1 MSGPVARLSPWP
13 SRAKR
18 PGALESQFVSDAL
31 RPSLFGEVG
40 DIRDFPLPMKYFLYC
55 RKSSE
60 AEDRQVLSIE
70 SQLRE
75 IERLLQALP
84 GAEVVEIIE
93 ESKSAMT
100 PGRPRFDAMVARIEN
115 GEAEGVATWAP
126 DRLARNSID
135 GGRLIYLLDRG
146 VLKDLKFST
155 YTFENNS
162 QGKFMLQIM
171 FGQSKYYSDALSE
184 NVKRGNRTKLE
195 NGWRPNRAPLGY
207 RNDRATRTIVP
218 DPVYFPLIEGLF
230 QLVANR
236 GCSIREAARVA
247 REQWGFVTPPAHGK
261 RGVPLPDS
269 TAHRIVTD
277 PFYAGVIVWDGR
289 TWPGKHP
296 PAVRLETF
304 ERLQAALRWP
314 ASMPPT
320 LEVPYRGLIQCGR
333 CGRAITAE
341 HKQKRARRY
350 LYYHCARRKL
360 GDRCPEPSI
369 EAKALDVQI
378 LHFLRPLQMERGLH
392 DLILSSFERRDHE
405 LARLN
410 TGHRATL
417 EATLRDVE
425 RQADELTTLKLRG
438 QLTDAQFSAQRGR
451 LDVEEREITARLET
465 AQLPGIGIEP
475 LRDLLR
481 VSNQAA
487 DWFSRADGEEK
498 RMILK
503 LVGSNPTL
511 AGRKLSIQA
520 AKPFVEVAK
529 INACPSLL
537 ADWDEDRTGVLCALV
552 EAMDQMPERD
562 EFVRLL
568 RSACAHFEDKV
579 IDVINVPEVPD
590 VPKQAG
596 CAGAPN

>member
-1 MSGPVARLSPWP
+1 
-13 SRAKR
+13 
-18 PGALESQFVSDAL
+18 
-31 RPSLFGEVG
+31 
-40 DIRDFPLPMKYFLYC
+40 MKYFLYC

-70 SQLRE
+70 SQRTDLER
-75 IERLLQALP
+75 RLLALP
-84 GAEVVEIIE
+84 GVEVVEIIE
-93 ESKSAMT
+93 ESRSAMT

-115 GEAEGVATWAP
+115 GEAEGIATWAP

-207 RNDRATRTIVP
+207 SNDRATRTIVA

-236 GCSIREAARVA
+236 GCSIREATRIARDD
-247 REQWGFVTPPAHGK
+247 WSFVTPPAHGK
-261 RGVPLPDS
+261 PGVPLPDS

-304 ERLQAALRWP
+304 ERLQVALRWVP
-314 ASMPPT
+314 SIRPT
-320 LEVPYRGLIQCGR
+320 TEVPYRGLIQCGR
-333 CGRAITAE
+333 CGRAVTAE
-341 HKQKRARRY
+341 HKQKRDRRY

-360 GDRCPEPSI
+360 GDRCPEPSV
-369 EAKALDVQI
+369 EAKALDDQI
-378 LHFLRPLQMERGLH
+378 LAFLRTLQMEPGLH
-392 DLILSSFERRDHE
+392 DLMLTSFERRAHE

-410 TGHRATL
+410 STHRATL
-417 EATLRDVE
+417 EATLRDVD

-438 QLTDAQFSAQRGR
+438 QLTEAQFTAQRGR
-451 LDVEEREITARLET
+451 LDAERREVAARLET
-465 AQLPGIGIEP
+465 AQSGGLGIEP

-481 VSNQAA
+481 ISNQAA
-487 DWFSRADGEEK
+487 DWFSRAVGEEK

-503 LVGSNPTL
+503 LAGSNPTL
-511 AGRKLSIQA
+511 ADKKLSIQA
-520 AKPFVEVAK
+520 ANPFVAVAK
-529 INACPSLL
+529 MNACPSLL
-537 ADWDEDRTGVLCALV
+537 ADWDENRTGALCALV
-552 EAMDQMPERD
+552 EAMDQMPKRD

-568 RSACAHFEDKV
+568 RGVCAHFKDDV
-579 IDVINVPEVPD
+579 IDVINVPKVPD
-590 VPKQAG
+590 VPEVSIR
-596 CAGAPN
+596 P

>member
-1 MSGPVARLSPWP
+1 
-13 SRAKR
+13 
-18 PGALESQFVSDAL
+18 
-31 RPSLFGEVG
+31 
-40 DIRDFPLPMKYFLYC
+40 MKYFLYC

-70 SQLRE
+70 SQRRE
-75 IERLLQALP
+75 IERLVLALP

-100 PGRPRFDAMVARIEN
+100 PGRPRFDAMVARIEK
-115 GEAEGVATWAP
+115 GEAEGIATWAP

-218 DPVYFPLIEGLF
+218 DPVYFPLIKGLF

-236 GCSIREAARVA
+236 GCSIREATRIARDD
-247 REQWGFVTPPAHGK
+247 WGFVTPPVHGK
-261 RGVPLPDS
+261 PGVLLPDS
-269 TAHRIVTD
+269 TGHRIMTD

-289 TWPGKHP
+289 AWPGKHP

-304 ERLQAALRWP
+304 ERLQKALRWTP
-314 ASMPPT
+314 SIRPT
-320 LEVPYRGLIQCGR
+320 VEVPYRGLITCGR
-333 CGRAITAE
+333 CGRAVTAE

-360 GDRCPEPSI
+360 GDRCPEPSV
-369 EAKALDVQI
+369 EAKALDRQI
-378 LHFLRPLQMERGLH
+378 LDFLRTLQMEPGLH
-392 DLILSSFERRDHE
+392 DLILSSFERRDQE

-410 TGHRATL
+410 STHRTTL
-417 EATLRDVE
+417 TAALRDVD

-438 QLTDAQFSAQRGR
+438 MLTDVQFTAQRGR
-451 LDVEEREITARLET
+451 LDAERGEIAARLET
-465 AQLPGIGIEP
+465 AQAGGTGIEP

-511 AGRKLSIQA
+511 AGKKLSIQA

-529 INACPSLL
+529 MNACPSLL
-537 ADWDEDRTGVLCALV
+537 ADWDEDRTGALCALV
-552 EAMDQMPERD
+552 EAMDQMPKRD

-568 RSACAHFEDKV
+568 RSVCALRERH
-579 IDVINVPEVPD
+579 NRRNQRPRSP
-590 VPKQAG
+590 
-596 CAGAPN
+596 

>member
-1 MSGPVARLSPWP
+1 
-13 SRAKR
+13 
-18 PGALESQFVSDAL
+18 
-31 RPSLFGEVG
+31 
-40 DIRDFPLPMKYFLYC
+40 MKYFLYC

-70 SQLRE
+70 SQRADLER
-75 IERLLQALP
+75 RLLAMP
-84 GAEVVEIIE
+84 EVEVVEIIE
-93 ESKSAMT
+93 ESRSAMT
-100 PGRPRFDAMVARIEN
+100 PGRPRFDAMVARIEAA
-115 GEAEGVATWAP
+115 EAEGIATWAP

-207 RNDRATRTIVP
+207 RNDRATRTIVA

-236 GCSIREAARVA
+236 GCSIREATRIARDD
-247 REQWGFVTPPAHGK
+247 WGFVTPPAHGK
-261 RGVPLPDS
+261 PGVPLPDS

-277 PFYAGVIVWDGR
+277 PFYTGVIVWDGR

-304 ERLQAALRWP
+304 ERLQAALRWTP
-314 ASMPPT
+314 SIRPT
-320 LEVPYRGLIQCGR
+320 TEVPYRGLIQCGR
-333 CGRAITAE
+333 CGRAVTAE

-360 GDRCPEPSI
+360 GDRCPEPSV
-369 EAKALDVQI
+369 EAKALDGQI
-378 LHFLRPLQMERGLH
+378 MDFLRTLQMEPGLH
-392 DLILSSFERRDHE
+392 DLILTSFERRDHE

-410 TGHRATL
+410 STHRATL
-417 EATLRDVE
+417 AAALRDVD

-438 QLTDAQFSAQRGR
+438 QLTDAEFTAQRGR
-451 LDVEEREITARLET
+451 LDAERREITARLQT
-465 AQLPGIGIEP
+465 AQEGATGIEP

-511 AGRKLSIQA
+511 AGKKLSIQA
-520 AKPFVEVAK
+520 AIPFVEVAK
-529 INACPSLL
+529 MNACPSLL
-537 ADWDEDRTGVLCALV
+537 ADWDADRNGAFCALV
-552 EAMDQMPERD
+552 EAMDQIPKRD
-562 EFVRLL
+562 EFMRQL
-568 RSACAHFEDKV
+568 REACAYFEEGLTG
-579 IDVINVPEVPD
+579 VINVPKVPN
-590 VPKQAG
+590 VPKRRTTRDKIR
-596 CAGAPN
+596 

>member
-1 MSGPVARLSPWP
+1 
-13 SRAKR
+13 
-18 PGALESQFVSDAL
+18 
-31 RPSLFGEVG
+31 
-40 DIRDFPLPMKYFLYC
+40 MKYFLYC

-70 SQLRE
+70 SQRRE

-84 GAEVVEIIE
+84 GAEVIEIIE

-115 GEAEGVATWAP
+115 GEAEGIATWAP

-207 RNDRATRTIVP
+207 RNDRATRTIVA

-230 QLVANR
+230 QLVASR
-236 GCSIREAARVA
+236 GCSIREATRIARD
-247 REQWGFVTPPAHGK
+247 EWGFVTPPAHGK
-261 RGVPLPDS
+261 PGVPLPDS
-269 TAHRIVTD
+269 TAHRIMTD
-277 PFYAGVIVWDGR
+277 PFYAGIIVWDGG

-296 PAVRLETF
+296 PAVRLATF
-304 ERLQAALRWP
+304 ERLQAALRWTP
-314 ASMPPT
+314 SKPPT
-320 LEVPYRGLIQCGR
+320 PEVPYRGLIHCGR
-333 CGRAITAE
+333 CGRAVTAE
-341 HKQKRARRY
+341 HKQKRTRRY

-360 GDRCPEPSI
+360 GERCPEPSI
-369 EAKALDVQI
+369 EAKALDIQI
-378 LHFLRPLQMERGLH
+378 LDFLRTLQMEPGVH
-392 DLILSSFERRDHE
+392 DLFLTSFERRNHA
-405 LARLN
+405 LTRLN
-410 TGHRATL
+410 STHRATL
-417 EATLRDVE
+417 DATLHDVE

-438 QLTDAQFSAQRGR
+438 QLTDDQFIAQRGR
-451 LDVEEREITARLET
+451 LDTERRDIAARLET
-465 AQLPGIGIEP
+465 AQSGGIGIEP

-487 DWFSRADGEEK
+487 DWFARAVGEEK
-498 RMILK
+498 RLILK
-503 LVGSNPTL
+503 LVGSNHTL
-511 AGRKLSIQA
+511 ADKKLSIQA
-520 AKPFVEVAK
+520 AIPFVEVAK
-529 INACPSLL
+529 LNTCSSLL
-537 ADWDEDRTGVLCALV
+537 ADWDQGRTGALCALI
-552 EAMDQMPERD
+552 EAVAQMPYRD
-562 EFVRLL
+562 EFVCQL
-568 RSACAHFEDKV
+568 RSVCAYFEDGG

-590 VPKQAG
+590 VPALLAG
-596 CAGAPN
+596 HGTLNAGRREKYHDPKTARGCDR

>member
-1 MSGPVARLSPWP
+1 
-13 SRAKR
+13 
-18 PGALESQFVSDAL
+18 
-31 RPSLFGEVG
+31 
-40 DIRDFPLPMKYFLYC
+40 MKYFLYC

-70 SQLRE
+70 SQRRE
-75 IERLLQALP
+75 IERLVLALP
-84 GAEVVEIIE
+84 GAEIVEIIE
-93 ESKSAMT
+93 ESRSAMT
-100 PGRPRFDAMVARIEN
+100 PGRPRFDAMVARLEN
-115 GEAEGVATWAP
+115 GEADGVATWAP

-207 RNDRATRTIVP
+207 RNDRATRTIVA
-218 DPVYFPLIEGLF
+218 DPIYFPLIEGLF
-230 QLVANR
+230 RLVANG

-247 REQWGFVTPPAHGK
+247 REAWGFVTPPAHGK
-261 RGVPLPDS
+261 PGRPLPDS
-269 TAHRIVTD
+269 TAHRIITD

-289 TWPGKHP
+289 TWPGKHT

-304 ERLQAALRWP
+304 QKLQAALRWP
-314 ASMPPT
+314 PPGRPDV
-320 LEVPYRGLIQCGR
+320 EVPYRGLIRCGR
-333 CGRAITAE
+333 CGRAVTAE
-341 HKQKRARRY
+341 HKTKRDRRY

-360 GDRCPEPSI
+360 GERCPEPSV
-369 EAKALDVQI
+369 EAKVLEVQI
-378 LHFLRPLQMERGLH
+378 LDFLRTLRMEPGLH
-392 DLILSSFERRDHE
+392 DLMLSSSENRTRE

-410 TGHRATL
+410 TAHRATL
-417 EATLRDVE
+417 EGSLRDID

-438 QLTDAQFSAQRGR
+438 LLTDDQFAGQRAR
-451 LDVEEREITARLET
+451 LDAEREDVAGRLET
-465 AQLPGIGIEP
+465 AKVGGPRIEP

-487 DWFSRADGEEK
+487 DWFSGTNGDGK
-498 RMILK
+498 RTILK
-503 LVGSNPTL
+503 LAGSNLTL
-511 AGRKLSIQA
+511 TDKKLSIQA

-529 INACPSLL
+529 MNACPSLL
-537 ADWDEDRTGVLCALV
+537 ADWDENRTGVLCALV
-552 EAMDQMPERD
+552 EAMDHMPKRD

-568 RSACAHFEDKV
+568 RSVCAHFEDDV

-590 VPKQAG
+590 VPKQPSALELQMS
-596 CAGAPN
+596 CDTIDT

>member
-1 MSGPVARLSPWP
+1 
-13 SRAKR
+13 
-18 PGALESQFVSDAL
+18 
-31 RPSLFGEVG
+31 
-40 DIRDFPLPMKYFLYC
+40 MKYFLYC

-70 SQLRE
+70 SQRADLER
-75 IERLLQALP
+75 RLLELP
-84 GAEVVEIIE
+84 GVEIVEIIE
-93 ESKSAMT
+93 ESRSAMT

-115 GEAEGVATWAP
+115 GEAEGIATWAP

-207 RNDRATRTIVP
+207 RNDPATRTIVP

-236 GCSIREAARVA
+236 GCSIREATRIARDD
-247 REQWGFVTPPAHGK
+247 WGFVTPPVHGK
-261 RGVPLPDS
+261 PGVLLPDS
-269 TAHRIVTD
+269 TAHRIITD
-277 PFYAGVIVWDGR
+277 PFYAGVIVWNGR

-304 ERLQAALRWP
+304 ERLQLTLRWP
-314 ASMPPT
+314 TAIRPT
-320 LEVPYRGLIQCGR
+320 TEVPYRGLIRCGR
-333 CGRAITAE
+333 CGRAVTAE
-341 HKQKRARRY
+341 HKQRRTRRY
-350 LYYHCARRKL
+350 LYYHCARRKP
-360 GDRCPEPSI
+360 GDRCPEASV
-369 EAKALDVQI
+369 EAKALDAQI
-378 LHFLRPLQMERGLH
+378 LDFLRTLKIEPGLH
-392 DLILSSFERRDHE
+392 DLILTSIERRDHA
-405 LARLN
+405 LVRLN
-410 TGHRATL
+410 STHRATL
-417 EATLRDVE
+417 EATLRDVD

-438 QLTDAQFSAQRGR
+438 QLTDAQFTTQRGR
-451 LDVEEREITARLET
+451 LDAERVDIVARLET
-465 AQLPGIGIEP
+465 AQTGGIGIEP
-475 LRDLLR
+475 LRNLLR
-481 VSNQAA
+481 VSDQAA
-487 DWFSRADGEEK
+487 DWFARADGEEK

-511 AGRKLSIQA
+511 IDKKLSIQA
-520 AKPFVEVAK
+520 AVPFIEVAK
-529 INACPSLL
+529 MNTCPSLL
-537 ADWDEDRTGVLCALV
+537 ADWDEDRTGVLCALIG
-552 EAMDQMPERD
+552 AMDQMPKRD

-568 RSACAHFEDKV
+568 RSVCAHFEDSV
-579 IDVINVPEVPD
+579 IDVINIPKVPD
-590 VPKQAG
+590 VPKLSAHSNHLG
-596 CAGAPN
+596 G